1 MFKRIAALALIAV
14 LGIAAPAAAQSFQGN
29 NFIQP
34 SSDNVVAECF
44 TPGSTV
50 TFVFTLSN
58 GTTQSVSAVA
68 GDDFSASAPRP
79 ANAVGVSVTGTDCVR
94 GVQFT
99 QTAVLTPVQAGGAT
113 AGAPLPRTGDDT
125 SLDLGRIGLFLVAAG
140 GVTVFMARRR
150 QLAHAGAERD

>member
-1 MFKRIAALALIAV
+1 MIKKIAALALIAV
-14 LGIAAPAAAQSFQGN
+14 LGIAAPAGAQSFQGN
-29 NFIQP
+29 NSIQP
-34 SSDNVVAECF
+34 SPNSVAAECYV
-44 TPGSTV
+44 PGSSV

-58 GTTQSVSAVA
+58 GTTQSVTAVA
-68 GDDFSASAPRP
+68 GNDFTATAPRP

-113 AGAPLPRTGDDT
+113 GGAPLPRTGDDT
-125 SLDLGRIGLFLVAAG
+125 SLNLGRIGLFLVAAG

-150 QLAHAGAERD
+150 QLAHAERD